1 MPNARKETQL
11 PRLSRKDIEHISERV
26 YAAYRKLPEIA
37 NKKILRISPELMLKL
52 VGLKIEHCRLS
63 QHGNIVGVTCSSGHL
78 VRVFD
83 FENEKVYFCLD
94 GTTVL
99 VDKELHD
106 DESQRGRYNFTVMHE
121 LSHQVLR
128 KLFPGEYDEVTYRT
142 YHDCQLDWRRPISN
156 WSEWQANTL
165 ASALLMP
172 KDLIHQGMYYCG
184 LEGRIEILNRKYRS
198 REYAGFSNLADFL
211 GVSKTALAIRMKYL
225 GLIGENHLRYPD
237 IMLEVVRD
245 KEDDAIGR

>member
-1 MPNARKETQL
+1 L
-11 PRLSRKDIEHISERV
+11 PRLSRNDIERISERV

-37 NKKILRISPELMLKL
+37 NQKILRISPELMLKL

-63 QHGNIVGVTCSSGHL
+63 VSGNIAGVTCSSGNL
-78 VRVFD
+78 VRIYD
-83 FENEKVYFCLD
+83 CEDEQIYFCLD
-94 GTTVL
+94 GNTIL
-99 VDKELHD
+99 VDKELRD

-121 LSHQVLR
+121 LSHLVLD
-128 KLFPGEYDEVTYRT
+128 KLFPGEYKDVAYRVH
-142 YHDCQLDWRRPISN
+142 HDCQLEWKNPITD

-184 LEGRIEILNRKYRS
+184 LEGRIQILNRKYRAK
-198 REYAGFSNLADFL
+198 EYAGFSNLADFL

-225 GLIGENHLRYPD
+225 GLIGEDHLRYPD
-237 IMLEVVRD
+237 VLLEVVKD
-245 KEDDAIGR
+245 KEDDFVGR